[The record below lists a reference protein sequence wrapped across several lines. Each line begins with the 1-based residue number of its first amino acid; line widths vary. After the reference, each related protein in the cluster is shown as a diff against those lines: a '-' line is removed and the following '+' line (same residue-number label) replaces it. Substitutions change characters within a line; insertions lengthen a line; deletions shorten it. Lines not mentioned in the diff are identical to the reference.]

1 MDDEPEQ
8 EASGGATQEAAASA
22 TQPEAGCTNEDWR
35 LRSKREQ
42 LWIRVNLLPEWVFWL
57 LGYLV
62 IVPAGYVIGLGGIAG
77 DLASSPEDGGF
88 SIALAAALGWTIL
101 SLTTLRND
109 AD

>member
-1 MDDEPEQ
+1 VTP
-8 EASGGATQEAAASA
+8 
-22 TQPEAGCTNEDWR
+22 
-35 LRSKREQ
+35 KRET
-42 LWIRVNLLPEWVFWL
+42 LWYRVGRLNPPWWVVWL